1 MTLMTYAANSNAP
14 AFLPLP
20 LVADDLRIAPE
31 QPRHVAAREALL
43 DEAMG
48 AARHSKTSER
58 LRDGRLPAQG
68 LAFVALDGDEVV
80 GTLRLWHVTAGGV
93 PALLL
98 GPLAVAQ
105 SHRSLG
111 LGGKLIRH
119 ALAAAALRGHK
130 AVLLV
135 GDAPYYARFGFNAK
149 LTGALTL
156 PGPVDVKRFL
166 GFEIA
171 PGALAAAQ
179 GMVVAAGARGGRR
192 GGVQQALEQA
202 MAKAA

>member
-14 AFLPLP
+14 AFPPLP
-20 LVADDLRIAPE
+20 FDADDLRIAPE
-31 QPRHVAAREALL
+31 APRHVAAREALL
-43 DEAMG
+43 AEAMG
-48 AARHSKTSER
+48 PARFTKTSER

-80 GTLRLWHVTAGGV
+80 GTLRLWHISAGGA

-135 GDAPYYARFGFNAK
+135 GDAPYYARFGFEAK
-149 LTGALTL
+149 LTSALTL

-192 GGVQQALEQA
+192 SGVQQALAQA